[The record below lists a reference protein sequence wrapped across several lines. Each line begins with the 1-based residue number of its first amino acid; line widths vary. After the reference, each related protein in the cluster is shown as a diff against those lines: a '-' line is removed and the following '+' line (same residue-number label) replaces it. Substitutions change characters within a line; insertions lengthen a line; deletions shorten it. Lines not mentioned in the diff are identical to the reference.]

1 MNQSRPIPLLA
12 VAVMLLLSVS
22 GFANVG
28 FEKGALYSIIPQE
41 ASGKAIGCTPGGT
54 LGLASH
60 SIMENIGTV
69 RKLAY
74 NQPRIRNGAARGRRT
89 GGAR

>member
-28 FEKGALYSIIPQE
+28 FEKAPCTPSSRRRRRERPLAVRLAAHWGLHHILMASRHNYGKYRNCQE
-41 ASGKAIGCTPGGT
+41 AG
-54 LGLASH
+54 
-60 SIMENIGTV
+60 V
-69 RKLAY
+69 
-74 NQPRIRNGAARGRRT
+74 
-89 GGAR
+89 